1 MSGTFN
7 VVTLQQTSWEGA
19 LNDRRLTLLIDT
31 DGIVRRV
38 GETKWRVPCNGSAH
52 AGAQYLSHEITWY
65 LC

>member
-38 GETKWRVPCNGSAH
+38 SDLR
-52 AGAQYLSHEITWY
+52 
-65 LC
+65 